1 MKNIQL
7 QTFSLRDILV
17 TIRSINYAVIFDNNQ
32 CNTSI
37 PLLREHYC
45 YVLLYNKGVVFRNS
59 CDFVFYNQFNS
70 WWFATKRFEVWNSK
84 LLVKFDNSTNNHTC
98 KWLSRLVLYKCFR
111 NGITQKIRNFIT
123 IYTNI
128 LFYNYISDFSA
139 SIWFWSDLFLFWN
152 VLYYALFFSLVLTKQ
167 HSPL

>member
-1 MKNIQL
+1 M
-7 QTFSLRDILV
+7 
-17 TIRSINYAVIFDNNQ
+17 
-32 CNTSI
+32 
-37 PLLREHYC
+37 LREHYC

-84 LLVKFDNSTNNHTC
+84 LLVKFDNYTNNHTC

-111 NGITQKIRNFIT
+111 NGTTQKIRNFIT

-128 LFYNYISDFSA
+128 LFYNYISYFSA
-139 SIWFWSDLFLFWN
+139 SILFWSDLFLFLKRSLWCFI
-152 VLYYALFFSLVLTKQ
+152 FFIGFNKTTL
-167 HSPL
+167 SPVTF